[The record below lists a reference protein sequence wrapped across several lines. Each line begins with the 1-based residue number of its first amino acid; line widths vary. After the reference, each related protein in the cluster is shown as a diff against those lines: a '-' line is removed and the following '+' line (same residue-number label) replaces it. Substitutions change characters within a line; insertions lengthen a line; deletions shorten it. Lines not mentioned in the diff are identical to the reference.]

1 VLGDKFNPKG
11 HVLNLV
17 THLELWEPLYIFE
30 MAKDYKLCIWHRY
43 GIKHTKY

>member
-1 VLGDKFNPKG
+1 VLGDEKFNPKG

-30 MAKDYKLCIWHRY
+30 MAKDRNFVFDTY
-43 GIKHTKY
+43 IKHKKY